1 MSRQRIGLR
10 CAAINAAAR
19 LLQAETGMTDDQ
31 RVRRAV
37 DIAGRLEAWLASG
50 LKPEQRRP
58 CRPGYFRRG
67 GVTDPDHPLGP
78 ALERRGDP

>member
-1 MSRQRIGLR
+1 MSRQRDPAIGLR

-19 LLQAETGMTDDQ
+19 LLQAETGITDDQ

-50 LKPEQRRP
+50 LKTEPRHRRPPSSFGPDSRQRR
-58 CRPGYFRRG
+58 
-67 GVTDPDHPLGP
+67 DDS
-78 ALERRGDP
+78 